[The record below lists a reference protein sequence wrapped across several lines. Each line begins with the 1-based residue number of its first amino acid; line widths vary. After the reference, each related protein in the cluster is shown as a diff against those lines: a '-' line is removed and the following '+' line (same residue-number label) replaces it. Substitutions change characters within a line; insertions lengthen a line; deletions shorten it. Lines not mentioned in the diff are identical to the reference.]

1 MSLSLSRRCLGITPS
16 ATLSIDARAKALR
29 AAGQRVIGFAAGEP
43 DFPTPAYICDA
54 AREALAQGMT
64 RYTPAAGMLSLRE
77 AICAKL
83 LRDNGLTYTPEEII
97 VSNGAKQA
105 LFHAFSALLDPGDE
119 VLLPTPCW
127 VSYPEMIR
135 MAGGVPVF
143 VPTREA
149 DGFLPDPGALE
160 AMVTLRTK
168 AIVVNSPNDP
178 TGCVYPRPLLEAL
191 ADLAVRRGLFLVS
204 DEIYE
209 RLIYDGQT
217 HVSIASLSEEARA
230 QTIVVNGLS
239 KTFAMT
245 GWRVGYAAAPRPVIR
260 AMTSFQSHASSA
272 PNSIAQYASAVA
284 LQNGETHIRAMR
296 DAFDARRR
304 LMVRRIG
311 EIDGLSCTTPQG
323 AFYVMLNCQSLIG
336 RTLGG
341 RTITDTVALC
351 EMLLE
356 HGGIAL
362 VPGESFEAPGFCRLS
377 YAVSEADIESGM
389 DTLQAFVGRLRP
401 ALERAV

>member
-143 VPTREA
+143 VPARPEHAFVFTAEDIA
-149 DGFLPDPGALE
+149 PY
-160 AMVTLRTK
+160 VTERTK
-168 AIVVNSPNDP
+168 ALVLNSPGNPSGAVLDEE
-178 TGCVYPRPLLEAL
+178 TLRGIAR
-191 ADLAVRRGLFLVS
+191 LAVERQFYVIS

-209 RLIYDGQT
+209 KLIYDGQR
-217 HVSIASLSEEARA
+217 HVSIASLGEDIFA
-230 QTIVVNGLS
+230 QTIVINGMS
-239 KTFAMT
+239 KAYAMT
-245 GWRVGYAAAPRPVIR
+245 GWRIGYAAGPAEVIR
-260 AMTSFQSHASSA
+260 AMANYQSHATSN
-272 PNSIAQYASAVA
+272 PNAVAQFASIAA
-284 LQNGETHIRAMR
+284 LEGGEDGQELMDAMVR
-296 DAFDARRR
+296 EFDARRKFIVHAIR
-304 LMVRRIG
+304 SV
-311 EIDGLSCTTPQG
+311 DGLDCPTPQG
-323 AFYVMLNCQSLIG
+323 AFYVMMDVRALLG
-336 RTLGG
+336 RRYRGQRIEG
-341 RTITDTVALC
+341 SMDFA
-351 EMLLE
+351 EMLLD
-356 HGGIAL
+356 AQKVAV
-362 VPGESFEAPGFCRLS
+362 VPGAPFGAEGYCRLS
-377 YAVSEADIESGM
+377 YATSLSNIERGISRIAAFTRMLM
-389 DTLQAFVGRLRP
+389 D
-401 ALERAV
+401 

>member
-1 MSLSLSRRCLGITPS
+1 
-16 ATLSIDARAKALR
+16 
-29 AAGQRVIGFAAGEP
+29 
-43 DFPTPAYICDA
+43 
-54 AREALAQGMT
+54 MT

-168 AIVVNSPNDP
+168 AIVVNSPNNP

-245 GWRVGYAAAPRPVIR
+245 GWRVGYAAAPRP
-260 AMTSFQSHASSA
+260 SSA
-272 PNSIAQYASAVA
+272 P
-284 LQNGETHIRAMR
+284 
-296 DAFDARRR
+296 
-304 LMVRRIG
+304 
-311 EIDGLSCTTPQG
+311 
-323 AFYVMLNCQSLIG
+323 
-336 RTLGG
+336 
-341 RTITDTVALC
+341 
-351 EMLLE
+351 
-356 HGGIAL
+356 
-362 VPGESFEAPGFCRLS
+362 
-377 YAVSEADIESGM
+377 
-389 DTLQAFVGRLRP
+389 
-401 ALERAV
+401 